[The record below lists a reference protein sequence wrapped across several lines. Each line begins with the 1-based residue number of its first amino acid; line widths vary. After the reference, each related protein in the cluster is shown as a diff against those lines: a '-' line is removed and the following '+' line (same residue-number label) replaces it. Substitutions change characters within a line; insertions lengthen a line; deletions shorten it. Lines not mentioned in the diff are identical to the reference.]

1 MNLGRLSINQPI
13 LAMVLSIV
21 LLIVGAIAYTT
32 LPVSEYPQVVPPTV
46 VVTTQYPGASA
57 QTVSD
62 TVAAPIEQEING
74 VEDML
79 YLYSQA
85 TSNGQL
91 TITVTFK
98 LGTDLDKAQVLVQN
112 RVAIAQP
119 RLPEEVQRNGVVT
132 RKNSPDILM
141 VVFMLSPDDTFDQ
154 LYISNYALL
163 QVRDQLLR
171 LDGVGDIQMFGARDY
186 SMRLWLDPDKIATL
200 GLTAGEVVA
209 AIRAQNV
216 QIAGGQIAEPPIADR
231 AFSPNL
237 TFTGRLK
244 DPKQFEEIVVKAG
257 ADGRTVKLRD
267 VARIELG
274 ALAYSTNSFLL
285 RKSAV
290 AMLVTQ
296 RPGSNALATAKSI
309 SNTMERLKTSFPRGL
324 DYNIGYNPTEFIAQ
338 SVSELIKTIYEAMA
352 LVVIVVLVFLQGWRP
367 AIIPIIAIPVSLVGT
382 FAVMAALGFSI
393 NNLTLFGLV
402 LAVGIVVDDAI
413 VVVENVERHLEHG
426 MSRRDAAL
434 RTMEEVGGAL
444 VSIALV
450 LCAVFVPTAFLG
462 GISGQFFQQ
471 FAVTIAV
478 ATAISC
484 FCSLTLSPAL
494 ASLILQPH
502 ADKRPPASWNFI
514 ARGWDWFTGLFNR
527 GFDRL
532 SHGYAGAAN
541 FVIRH
546 SVVML
551 LVYVALIGS
560 AGWLLMTTPQGFI
573 PAQDRGYVIVSV
585 QLPGAA
591 SLARTTEV
599 VREIERIALDTPG
612 IIRVAAFA
620 GFSGATRTQASNA
633 AALFPVFE
641 DAEVRHKKG
650 LSANAVANDLRKRLA
665 SIQGAFIIVIPPPAV
680 PGIGT
685 GGGFTM
691 RIQDRQGRGSEMLA
705 AATDELVGAARKAPG
720 LTQVFSPF
728 SANTPQLFVDIDRV
742 KAQKLG
748 VPIAGITDTIQT
760 YFGSSYVND
769 FNLFGRTYH
778 VTAQADLPFR
788 KESADL
794 ARLRTRNAAGDMV
807 MLGSVVD
814 FRDVSG
820 PDRVARY
827 NLYPASE
834 LQGDTLPGTSSATAI
849 NTMKKLAEETLPSGF
864 AYRVDGSVL
873 SAGHRRQYRPPRVP
887 DLRAVRVSGAGG
899 AIWQLEPAV
908 RGHPDRADVPAGRD
922 YRRADHGAGRQHPDP
937 DRVRGAGGVGGQERH
952 SDRRV
957 RARYRTRRKGAAGG
971 GDRSLPVA
979 AAADPD
985 DLVRVHSRRA
995 AAGDFLGLGV
1005 GDAAGGR
1012 RRRVLRHDWR
1022 DAVRPGLH
1030 ADLLRHRPEP
1040 GGREGR
1046 QEAGRGVIRGDP
1058 VAIPPS
1064 FRARAAPRNGRSQEL
1079 PMRRRCQRKPIL
1091 LAYPKWMGS
1100 RGVMNSVGRF
1110 L

>member
-1 MNLGRLSINQPI
+1 MNLGHLSINQPI

-21 LLIVGAIAYTT
+21 LLIVGAIAYTI
-32 LPVSEYPQVVPPTV
+32 LPVAEYPQVAPPTV
-46 VVTTQYPGASA
+46 VITTQYPGASA

-62 TVAAPIEQEING
+62 TVATPIEQEING
-74 VEDML
+74 VEDME

-132 RKNSPDILM
+132 RKNSPDLMM
-141 VVFMLSPDDTFDQ
+141 VVFMLSPDDTYDQ
-154 LYISNYALL
+154 LYISNYALR

-171 LDGVGDIQMFGARDY
+171 LDGIGDIQIFAARDY

-200 GLTAGEVVA
+200 GMTAGDVLA
-209 AIRAQNV
+209 AIRAQNL

-231 AFSPNL
+231 AFQPNL

-244 DPKQFEEIVVKAG
+244 DPQQFENIVVKAG
-257 ADGRTVKLRD
+257 DDGRIVRLRD

-274 ALAYSTNSFLL
+274 ALSSTTNGFLL

-290 AMLVTQ
+290 ALLVFQ
-296 RPGSNALATAKSI
+296 RPGSNALATAKNI
-309 SNTMERLKTSFPRGL
+309 SDEMVRLKADFPKGL
-324 DYNIGYNPTEFIAQ
+324 EYNIGYNPTEFIAE
-338 SVSELIKTIYEAMA
+338 SVSELIKTIYEAMV
-352 LVVIVVLVFLQGWRP
+352 LVVIVMLVFLQGWRP

-413 VVVENVERHLEHG
+413 VVVENVERHLVAG

-502 ADKRPPASWNFI
+502 HEKKPPAGWNFL
-514 ARGWDWFTGLFNR
+514 ARGWEAATGAFNR

-532 SHGYAGAAN
+532 SHSYGNLAD

-546 SVVML
+546 SIAML
-551 LVYVALIGS
+551 LVYVVLIGS
-560 AGWLLMTTPQGFI
+560 AGWLIATTPQGFI

-591 SLARTTEV
+591 SLARTTEI
-599 VREIERIALDTPG
+599 VRRIENIALDTPG
-612 IIRVAAFA
+612 VVRVPALA
-620 GFSGATRTQASNA
+620 GLSGATRTQSSNA

-641 DAEVRHKKG
+641 DPKERLKKG
-650 LSANAVANDLRKRLA
+650 LTAAVITAELRKRLA
-665 SIQGAFIIVIPPPAV
+665 SIEGAFIIVVPPPAV

-685 GGGFTM
+685 GGGFAM
-691 RIQDRQGRGSEMLA
+691 RVQDIQGRGPELLA
-705 AATDELVGAARKAPG
+705 AATDELVAVARKAPG
-720 LTQVFSPF
+720 LTAVFSPF
-728 SANTPQLFVDIDRV
+728 TANTPQVFVEIDRQ
-742 KAQKLG
+742 KAQMLR
-748 VPIAGITDTIQT
+748 VPIQNVTEAIEV
-760 YFGSSYVND
+760 YFGSAYVND
-769 FNLFGRTYH
+769 FNILGRTYH

-788 KESADL
+788 KETADL
-794 ARLRTRNAAGDMV
+794 ARLQTRNSAGDMV
-807 MLGSVVD
+807 LLGSVVNFKD
-814 FRDVSG
+814 TSG

-827 NLYPASE
+827 NLYPAAE
-834 LQGDTLPGTSSATAI
+834 LQGDTIPGTSSTTALNI
-849 NTMKKLAEETLPSGF
+849 MQKLAKETLPSGF
-864 AYRVDGSVL
+864 AFEWTDLSYQQVKGGNSGLYVFPICVLFVFLVLAAQYGS
-873 SAGHRRQYRPPRVP
+873 
-887 DLRAVRVSGAGG
+887 
-899 AIWQLEPAV
+899 W
-908 RGHPDRADVPAGRD
+908 
-922 YRRADHGAGRQHPDP
+922 
-937 DRVRGAGGVGGQERH
+937 
-952 SDRRV
+952 
-957 RARYRTRRKGAAGG
+957 
-971 GDRSLPVA
+971 SLPFAVILIVPMCLLA
-979 AAADPD
+979 ATIGVRIMGQDVNILTQIGFVVLVGLAAKNAI
-985 DLVRVHSRRA
+985 LIVEFA
-995 AAGDFLGLGV
+995 
-1005 GDAAGGR
+1005 
-1012 RRRVLRHDWR
+1012 R
-1022 DAVRPGLH
+1022 DI
-1030 ADLLRHRPEP
+1030 E
-1040 GGREGR
+1040 REGR
-1046 QEAGRGVIRGDP
+1046 DKLDAVVEACRLRL
-1058 VAIPPS
+1058 
-1064 FRARAAPRNGRSQEL
+1064 R
-1079 PMRRRCQRKPIL
+1079 PIL
-1091 LAYPKWMGS
+1091 MTSFAFILGVLPLVISSGS
-1100 RGVMNSVGRF
+1100 GSEMRQAVGVAVFFGMIGVTLFGLIFTPIFYILVRKLFPGSVEVPDKVGASR
-1110 L
+1110 

>member
-1 MNLGRLSINQPI
+1 MNLGRLSVNQPI

-21 LLIVGAIAYTT
+21 LLIVGALAYTT
-32 LPVSEYPQVVPPTV
+32 LPVAEYPEVVPPTV
-46 VVTTQYPGASA
+46 VVTAQYPGASA
-57 QTVSD
+57 QTISD
-62 TVAAPIEQEING
+62 TVAAPIEQQING

-79 YLYSQA
+79 YIYSQA

-119 RLPEEVQRNGVVT
+119 QLPEEVQRNGVVT

-141 VVFMLSPDDTFDQ
+141 VVFMLSPDDSLDQ

-171 LDGVGDIQMFGARDY
+171 LNGIGDIQIFGARDY

-200 GLTAGEVVA
+200 GMTASDVVA
-209 AIRAQNV
+209 AIRAQNL
-216 QIAGGQIAEPPIADR
+216 QITGGQLASPPIADR
-231 AFSPNL
+231 AFQPNL

-244 DPKQFEEIVVKAG
+244 DIRQFEDIVVKAG
-257 ADGRTVKLRD
+257 GDGRTVRLRD
-267 VARIELG
+267 VARVELG
-274 ALAYSTNSFLL
+274 ALDYSTNSFML
-285 RKSAV
+285 RKTAV

-296 RPGSNALATAKSI
+296 RPGSNALATAKGI
-309 SNTMERLKTSFPRGL
+309 SDTMARLKASFPKGL

-338 SVSELIKTIYEAMA
+338 SIHELIKTIYEAML

-367 AIIPIIAIPVSLVGT
+367 AIIPIAAIPVSLVGT
-382 FAVMAALGFSI
+382 FAVMAALGYAI

-413 VVVENVERHLEHG
+413 VVVENVERHLRNG

-434 RTMEEVGGAL
+434 KTMEEVGGAL

-494 ASLILQPH
+494 ASQILVPH
-502 ADKRPPASWNFI
+502 EEKRPPAAWNLI
-514 ARGWDWFTGLFNR
+514 GRAWEAFTGLFNR
-527 GFDRL
+527 AFDWL
-532 SHGYAGAAN
+532 SHSYAGIAG

-546 SVVML
+546 RLVML

-560 AGWLLMTTPQGFI
+560 AGWLMVTTPQGFI
-573 PAQDRGYVIVSV
+573 PAQDRGYIIVSA

-599 VREIERIALDTPG
+599 VRQIEKIALDTPG

-620 GFSGATRTQASNA
+620 GLSGATRTQASNA

-641 DAEVRHKKG
+641 EPEVRLKKG
-650 LSANAVANDLRKRLA
+650 LTAAVITGELRKRLA
-665 SIQGAFIIVIPPPAV
+665 TIEGAFIIVIPPPPI

-691 RIQDRQGRGSEMLA
+691 RIQDRQGRGSELLA
-705 AATDELVGAARKAPG
+705 AATDELVAAARRAPG
-720 LTQVFSPF
+720 LTSVFSPYT
-728 SANTPQLFVDIDRV
+728 ANTPQVFVDIDRI

-748 VPIAGITDTIQT
+748 VPIQNVTDAIET
-760 YFGSSYVND
+760 YFGSTYVND
-769 FNLFGRTYH
+769 FNILGRTYH
-778 VTAQADLPFR
+778 VTAQADLRFR
-788 KESADL
+788 KERADL
-794 ARLRTRNAAGDMV
+794 SRLRTRNAAGDMV

-827 NLYPASE
+827 NLYTASE
-834 LQGDTLPGTSSATAI
+834 LQGEAVPGVSSATAI
-849 NTMKKLAEETLPSGF
+849 NTMKQLADTTLPSGF
-864 AYRVDGSVL
+864 SYEWTDLSYQQVTGGNAGLLVFPICVLFVYLVLAAQYGSWSLPFAVILIVPMCLFAATIGVRIMGQDVNILTQIGFVVLVGLAAKNAILIVEFARDIENEGRERLDAVIEACRLRLRPILMTSFAFILGVLPLVISTGSGSEMRQAVGVAVFFGMLGVTLFGLIFTPIFYMVVRNLADG
-873 SAGHRRQYRPPRVP
+873 RKKKP
-887 DLRAVRVSGAGG
+887 
-899 AIWQLEPAV
+899 EPA
-908 RGHPDRADVPAGRD
+908 
-922 YRRADHGAGRQHPDP
+922 
-937 DRVRGAGGVGGQERH
+937 
-952 SDRRV
+952 S
-957 RARYRTRRKGAAGG
+957 
-971 GDRSLPVA
+971 
-979 AAADPD
+979 
-985 DLVRVHSRRA
+985 
-995 AAGDFLGLGV
+995 
-1005 GDAAGGR
+1005 
-1012 RRRVLRHDWR
+1012 
-1022 DAVRPGLH
+1022 
-1030 ADLLRHRPEP
+1030 
-1040 GGREGR
+1040 
-1046 QEAGRGVIRGDP
+1046 
-1058 VAIPPS
+1058 
-1064 FRARAAPRNGRSQEL
+1064 
-1079 PMRRRCQRKPIL
+1079 
-1091 LAYPKWMGS
+1091 
-1100 RGVMNSVGRF
+1100 
-1110 L
+1110 

>member
-32 LPVSEYPQVVPPTV
+32 LPVAEYPEVVPPTV

-119 RLPEEVQRNGVVT
+119 RLPEAVQRNGVVT
-132 RKNSPDILM
+132 QKNSPDLLM
-141 VVFMLSPDDTFDQ
+141 VVFMLSPDDSFDQ

-163 QVRDQLLR
+163 QVRDQLNR
-171 LDGVGDIQMFGARDY
+171 LDGIGDIQIFGARDY
-186 SMRLWLDPDKIATL
+186 SMRLWLDPDKIARL
-200 GLTAGEVVA
+200 GMTAGDVLA
-209 AIRAQNV
+209 AIRAQNL
-216 QIAGGQIAEPPIADR
+216 QITGGQIAEPPIADR
-231 AFSPNL
+231 AFQPNL

-244 DPKQFEEIVVKAG
+244 DVQQFEDIVIKG
-257 ADGRTVKLRD
+257 AAEGRTVRLRD

-274 ALAYSTNSFLL
+274 ALAYSTNSYLL

-296 RPGSNALATAKSI
+296 RPGSNALATAKEI
-309 SNTMERLKTSFPRGL
+309 SQAMAKLKADFPRGL
-324 DYNIGYNPTEFIAQ
+324 EYNIGYNPTEFIAQ

-367 AIIPIIAIPVSLVGT
+367 AIIPIIAIPVSLIGT

-413 VVVENVERHLEHG
+413 VVVENVERHLRDG

-502 ADKRPPASWNFI
+502 EEKRPPASWNFI
-514 ARGWDWFTGLFNR
+514 GRGWDKFTGFFNR

-532 SHGYAGAAN
+532 SHGYGNAAD

-560 AGWLLMTTPQGFI
+560 AGWLLVTTPQGFI
-573 PAQDRGYVIVSV
+573 PAQDRGYVIVAV

-591 SLARTTEV
+591 SLLRTTEV
-599 VREIERIALDTPG
+599 VRQIEKIALDTPG
-612 IIRVAAFA
+612 INRVAAFA
-620 GFSGATRTQASNA
+620 GLSGATRTQASNA
-633 AALFPVFE
+633 AALFPVFDE
-641 DAEVRHKKG
+641 PEVRLKKG
-650 LSANAVANDLRKRLA
+650 LSAAVITADLRKRLA
-665 SIQGAFIIVIPPPAV
+665 GLESAFIIVIPPPAV

-691 RIQDRQGRGSEMLA
+691 RIQDRQGRGPEMLA
-705 AATDELVGAARKAPG
+705 AATDELVAAARKAPG
-720 LTQVFSPF
+720 LTAVFSPF
-728 SANTPQLFVDIDRV
+728 TASTPQLFVEIDRV

-748 VPIAGITDTIQT
+748 VPLQNVTEAIET
-760 YFGSSYVND
+760 YFGSTYVND

-788 KESADL
+788 KETADL

-807 MLGSVVD
+807 LLGSVVN

-834 LQGDTLPGTSSATAI
+834 LQGDTTPGTSSATAI
-849 NTMKKLAEETLPSGF
+849 SIMKQLAEQTLPSGF
-864 AYRVDGSVL
+864 SFEWTDLSYQQVTGGNTGLFIFPICVLFVFLVLAAQYGSWSLPFAVILIVPMCLLAATIGVRIMGQDVNILTQIGFVVL
-873 SAGHRRQYRPPRVP
+873 VGLAAKNAILIVEFARDIELEGRDRLEAVIEACRLRLRPILMTSFAFILGVLPLVISSGSGSEMRQAVGVAVFFGMIGVTLFGLIFTPIFYMIVRNLADPPHKKK
-887 DLRAVRVSGAGG
+887 
-899 AIWQLEPAV
+899 IPA
-908 RGHPDRADVPAGRD
+908 PAG
-922 YRRADHGAGRQHPDP
+922 
-937 DRVRGAGGVGGQERH
+937 
-952 SDRRV
+952 
-957 RARYRTRRKGAAGG
+957 
-971 GDRSLPVA
+971 
-979 AAADPD
+979 
-985 DLVRVHSRRA
+985 
-995 AAGDFLGLGV
+995 
-1005 GDAAGGR
+1005 
-1012 RRRVLRHDWR
+1012 
-1022 DAVRPGLH
+1022 
-1030 ADLLRHRPEP
+1030 
-1040 GGREGR
+1040 
-1046 QEAGRGVIRGDP
+1046 
-1058 VAIPPS
+1058 
-1064 FRARAAPRNGRSQEL
+1064 
-1079 PMRRRCQRKPIL
+1079 
-1091 LAYPKWMGS
+1091 
-1100 RGVMNSVGRF
+1100 
-1110 L
+1110 

>member
-21 LLIVGAIAYTT
+21 LLIVGALAYGT

-119 RLPEEVQRNGVVT
+119 RLPEEVQRNGVTT

-141 VVFMLSPDDTFDQ
+141 VVFMLSSDDSFDQ

-171 LDGVGDIQMFGARDY
+171 LDGER
-186 SMRLWLDPDKIATL
+186 IANL
-200 GLTAGEVVA
+200 GLTAAEVIA
-209 AIRAQNV
+209 AIRSQNV

-231 AFSPNL
+231 AFQPKL
-237 TFTGRLK
+237 VFTGRLK
-244 DPKQFEEIVVKAG
+244 DQKQFEDILIKAG
-257 ADGRTVKLRD
+257 SDGRVVRLRD

-296 RPGSNALATAKSI
+296 RPGSNALATSKTI
-309 SNTMERLKTSFPRGL
+309 QDTMTKLKASFPHGL

-338 SVSELIKTIYEAMA
+338 SVHELIKTIYEAMV

-434 RTMEEVGGAL
+434 KTMDEVGGAL

-450 LCAVFVPTAFLG
+450 LCAVFVPTAFIG

-478 ATAISC
+478 ATVISM

-494 ASLILQPH
+494 ASQILVPH
-502 ADKRPPASWNFI
+502 EEKRPPAAWNLI
-514 ARGWDWFTGLFNR
+514 ARGWEWFTGLFNR
-527 GFDRL
+527 GFDWL
-532 SHGYAGAAN
+532 SHFYADVAA

-546 SVVML
+546 RAAML
-551 LVYVALIGS
+551 LIYVVLIGS
-560 AGWLLMTTPQGFI
+560 AGWLLATTPQGFI
-573 PAQDRGYVIVSV
+573 PAQDRGYVIISA

-591 SLARTTEV
+591 SLARTTEI
-599 VREIERIALDTPG
+599 VRKIEAIALDTPG

-620 GFSGATRTQASNA
+620 GLSGATRTQASNS

-641 DAEVRHKKG
+641 ESEVRVKKG
-650 LSANAVANDLRKRLA
+650 LTAAVITADLRKRLSA
-665 SIQGAFIIVIPPPAV
+665 IKGAFIIVIPPPPI

-691 RIQDRQGRGSEMLA
+691 RVQDRQGRGPKLLA
-705 AATDELVGAARKAPG
+705 AATDELVAAARKSPVLLAP
-720 LTQVFSPF
+720 TVFSPF
-728 SANTPQLFVDIDRV
+728 SANTPQVFVDIDQV

-748 VPIAGITDTIQT
+748 VPIQNITDTIET
-760 YFGSSYVND
+760 YFGSTYVND

-794 ARLRTRNAAGDMV
+794 ARLRTRNASGDMV
-807 MLGSVVD
+807 MLGGVVD
-814 FRDVSG
+814 FRHASG

-827 NLYPASE
+827 NLYAASE
-834 LQGDTLPGTSSATAI
+834 LQGEPVPGTSSTTAI
-849 NTMKKLAEETLPSGF
+849 NIMKKLANDTLPSGF
-864 AYRVDGSVL
+864 SFEWTDLAYQQVTGGNAGLFVFPICVLFVYLVLAAQYGS
-873 SAGHRRQYRPPRVP
+873 
-887 DLRAVRVSGAGG
+887 
-899 AIWQLEPAV
+899 W
-908 RGHPDRADVPAGRD
+908 
-922 YRRADHGAGRQHPDP
+922 
-937 DRVRGAGGVGGQERH
+937 
-952 SDRRV
+952 
-957 RARYRTRRKGAAGG
+957 
-971 GDRSLPVA
+971 SLPFAVILIVPMCLLA
-979 AAADPD
+979 ATIGVRLMGQDVNILTQIGFVVLVGLAAKNAILIVEFARDIELEGKPR
-985 DLVRVHSRRA
+985 LEAVIEACRLRLRPILMTSFA
-995 AAGDFLGLGV
+995 FILGV
-1005 GDAAGGR
+1005 LPLVISTGSGSEMRQAVGVAVFFGMIGVTLFGLVFTPIFYVIVRNLADRGQPKKPAAT
-1012 RRRVLRHDWR
+1012 
-1022 DAVRPGLH
+1022 A
-1030 ADLLRHRPEP
+1030 
-1040 GGREGR
+1040 
-1046 QEAGRGVIRGDP
+1046 
-1058 VAIPPS
+1058 
-1064 FRARAAPRNGRSQEL
+1064 
-1079 PMRRRCQRKPIL
+1079 
-1091 LAYPKWMGS
+1091 
-1100 RGVMNSVGRF
+1100 
-1110 L
+1110 

>member
-21 LLIVGAIAYTT
+21 LLIIGAIAYTT
-32 LPVSEYPQVVPPTV
+32 LPVAEYPQVAPPTV
-46 VVTTQYPGASA
+46 VITTQYPGASA

-62 TVAAPIEQEING
+62 TVATPIEQEING
-74 VEDML
+74 VEDME

-91 TITVTFK
+91 NITVTFK

-132 RKNSPDILM
+132 RKNSPDLMM
-141 VVFMLSPDDTFDQ
+141 VVFMLSPDDTYDQ
-154 LYISNYALL
+154 LYISNYALR

-171 LDGVGDIQMFGARDY
+171 LDGIGDIQIFGARDY

-200 GLTAGEVVA
+200 GMTAGDVIA
-209 AIRAQNV
+209 AIRAQNL
-216 QIAGGQIAEPPIADR
+216 QIAGGQIAEPPITDR
-231 AFSPNL
+231 AFQPNL

-244 DPKQFEEIVVKAG
+244 DPQQFENIVIKAG
-257 ADGRTVKLRD
+257 ADGRIVRLRD

-274 ALAYSTNSFLL
+274 ALSSTTNGFLL

-290 AMLVTQ
+290 AMLVFQ
-296 RPGSNALATAKSI
+296 RPGSNALATAKNI
-309 SNTMERLKTSFPRGL
+309 SDEMARLKTEFPKGL
-324 DYNIGYNPTEFIAQ
+324 EYNIGYNPTEFIAE
-338 SVSELIKTIYEAMA
+338 SVHELIKTIYEAMV

-413 VVVENVERHLEHG
+413 VVVENVERHLVAG
-426 MSRRDAAL
+426 LSRREAAL
-434 RTMEEVGGAL
+434 LTMQEVGGAL

-502 ADKRPPASWNFI
+502 HEKKPPASWNLV
-514 ARGWDWFTGLFNR
+514 ARGWGAAIGVFNR

-532 SHGYAGAAN
+532 SHSYGHLAD

-551 LVYVALIGS
+551 LVYVALIAS
-560 AGWLLMTTPQGFI
+560 AGWLLVSTPQGFI
-573 PAQDRGYVIVSV
+573 PAQDRGYVILAV

-599 VREIERIALDTPG
+599 VRQIEKIALDTPG
-612 IIRVAAFA
+612 VVRVPALA
-620 GFSGATRTQASNA
+620 GLSGATRTQSSNA

-641 DAEVRHKKG
+641 EPQIRLKKG
-650 LSANAVANDLRKRLA
+650 LTADVITAELRKRLS
-665 SIQGAFIIVIPPPAV
+665 SIQSAFIIVIPPPAV

-685 GGGFTM
+685 GGGFSM
-691 RIQDRQGRGSEMLA
+691 RVQDIQGRGAELLA
-705 AATDELVGAARKAPG
+705 AATDELVAAARKEPG
-720 LTQVFSPF
+720 LTAVFSPF
-728 SANTPQLFVDIDRV
+728 TANTPQVFVEIDRQ
-742 KAQKLG
+742 KAQMLG
-748 VPIAGITDTIQT
+748 VPIQNVTEAIEV

-769 FNLFGRTYH
+769 FNILGRTYH

-788 KESADL
+788 KETSDL
-794 ARLRTRNAAGDMV
+794 ARLKTRNSAGEMV
-807 MLGSVVD
+807 LLGSVVNFKD
-814 FRDVSG
+814 TAG

-827 NLYPASE
+827 NLYPAAE
-834 LQGDTLPGTSSATAI
+834 LQGDTVRGTSSTTAI
-849 NTMKKLAEETLPSGF
+849 NIMQKLAKETLPSGF
-864 AYRVDGSVL
+864 AFEWTDLSYQQVKGGNSGLYVFPICVLFVYLVLAAQYGSWTLPFSVILIVPMCLLAATVGVRIMGQDINILTQIGFVVL
-873 SAGHRRQYRPPRVP
+873 VGLA
-887 DLRAVRVSGAGG
+887 AKN
-899 AIWQLEPAV
+899 AILIVEFA
-908 RGHPDRADVPAGRD
+908 RD
-922 YRRADHGAGRQHPDP
+922 I
-937 DRVRGAGGVGGQERH
+937 E
-952 SDRRV
+952 
-957 RARYRTRRKGAAGG
+957 
-971 GDRSLPVA
+971 
-979 AAADPD
+979 
-985 DLVRVHSRRA
+985 
-995 AAGDFLGLGV
+995 
-1005 GDAAGGR
+1005 
-1012 RRRVLRHDWR
+1012 
-1022 DAVRPGLH
+1022 
-1030 ADLLRHRPEP
+1030 
-1040 GGREGR
+1040 REGR
-1046 QEAGRGVIRGDP
+1046 NQLEAVVEACRLRL
-1058 VAIPPS
+1058 
-1064 FRARAAPRNGRSQEL
+1064 R
-1079 PMRRRCQRKPIL
+1079 PIL
-1091 LAYPKWMGS
+1091 MTSFAFILGVLPLVISSGS
-1100 RGVMNSVGRF
+1100 GSEMRQAVGVAVFFGMLGVTFFGLVFTPIFYILVRRLFPGSVVMEPRTTESVPG
-1110 L
+1110 

>member
-1 MNLGRLSINQPI
+1 MNLGRLSVNQPI

-21 LLIVGAIAYTT
+21 LMIVGAIAYTT
-32 LPVSEYPQVVPPTV
+32 LPVAEYPQVVPPTV

-119 RLPEEVQRNGVVT
+119 RLPEEVQRGGVVT

-163 QVRDQLLR
+163 RVRDQLER
-171 LDGVGDIQMFGARDY
+171 LDGVGDIQIFGARDY
-186 SMRLWLDPDKIATL
+186 SMRLWLDPDKISTL
-200 GLTAGEVVA
+200 GLTAGEVIA
-209 AIRAQNV
+209 AIRSQNV

-257 ADGRTVKLRD
+257 AGGRTVKLRD

-290 AMLVTQ
+290 GMVVTQ
-296 RPGSNALATAKSI
+296 RPGSNALATAKGI
-309 SNTMERLKTSFPRGL
+309 SDTMERLKASFPKGL

-338 SVSELIKTIYEAMA
+338 SVSELIKSIYEAMA
-352 LVVIVVLVFLQGWRP
+352 LVVLVVLVFLQGWRP

-494 ASLILQPH
+494 ASMILQPH
-502 ADKRPPASWNFI
+502 ADKRPPARWNFI
-514 ARGWDWFTGLFNR
+514 ARGLGRLYRRVQSRLRSARAWLCQHRRFRDPAFGGDVIGLR
-527 GFDRL
+527 GADR
-532 SHGYAGAAN
+532 
-541 FVIRH
+541 RRR
-546 SVVML
+546 M
-551 LVYVALIGS
+551 
-560 AGWLLMTTPQGFI
+560 
-573 PAQDRGYVIVSV
+573 
-585 QLPGAA
+585 
-591 SLARTTEV
+591 
-599 VREIERIALDTPG
+599 
-612 IIRVAAFA
+612 
-620 GFSGATRTQASNA
+620 
-633 AALFPVFE
+633 
-641 DAEVRHKKG
+641 
-650 LSANAVANDLRKRLA
+650 
-665 SIQGAFIIVIPPPAV
+665 
-680 PGIGT
+680 
-685 GGGFTM
+685 
-691 RIQDRQGRGSEMLA
+691 
-705 AATDELVGAARKAPG
+705 AARHH
-720 LTQVFSPF
+720 T
-728 SANTPQLFVDIDRV
+728 T
-742 KAQKLG
+742 
-748 VPIAGITDTIQT
+748 
-760 YFGSSYVND
+760 
-769 FNLFGRTYH
+769 
-778 VTAQADLPFR
+778 
-788 KESADL
+788 
-794 ARLRTRNAAGDMV
+794 
-807 MLGSVVD
+807 
-814 FRDVSG
+814 
-820 PDRVARY
+820 
-827 NLYPASE
+827 
-834 LQGDTLPGTSSATAI
+834 
-849 NTMKKLAEETLPSGF
+849 GF
-864 AYRVDGSVL
+864 
-873 SAGHRRQYRPPRVP
+873 H
-887 DLRAVRVSGAGG
+887 SGAGSR
-899 AIWQLEPAV
+899 L
-908 RGHPDRADVPAGRD
+908 
-922 YRRADHGAGRQHPDP
+922 
-937 DRVRGAGGVGGQERH
+937 RH
-952 SDRRV
+952 R
-957 RARYRTRRKGAAGG
+957 
-971 GDRSLPVA
+971 L
-979 AAADPD
+979 
-985 DLVRVHSRRA
+985 RA
-995 AAGDFLGLGV
+995 AAGRGLFGADDRNSQ
-1005 GDAAGGR
+1005 GDREKSARYA
-1012 RRRVLRHDWR
+1012 
-1022 DAVRPGLH
+1022 
-1030 ADLLRHRPEP
+1030 RHRP
-1040 GGREGR
+1040 
-1046 QEAGRGVIRGDP
+1046 GRGVCGLLGRNPHASEQRRG
-1058 VAIPPS
+1058 AIPRVRRSGGSPQEG
-1064 FRARAAPRNGRSQEL
+1064 RTVRQRNCR
-1079 PMRRRCQRKPIL
+1079 
-1091 LAYPKWMGS
+1091 
-1100 RGVMNSVGRF
+1100 
-1110 L
+1110 

>member
-21 LLIVGAIAYTT
+21 LLIIGAIAYTT
-32 LPVSEYPQVVPPTV
+32 LPVAEYPQVAPPTV
-46 VVTTQYPGASA
+46 VITTQYPGASA

-62 TVAAPIEQEING
+62 TVATPIEQEING
-74 VEDML
+74 VEDME

-91 TITVTFK
+91 NITVTFK

-132 RKNSPDILM
+132 RKNSPDLMM
-141 VVFMLSPDDTFDQ
+141 VVFMLSPDDTYDQ
-154 LYISNYALL
+154 LYISNYALR

-171 LDGVGDIQMFGARDY
+171 LDGIGDIQIFGARDY

-200 GLTAGEVVA
+200 GMTAGDVIA
-209 AIRAQNV
+209 AIRAQNL
-216 QIAGGQIAEPPIADR
+216 QIAGGQIAEPPITDR
-231 AFSPNL
+231 AFQPNL

-244 DPKQFEEIVVKAG
+244 DPQQFENIVIKAG
-257 ADGRTVKLRD
+257 ADGRIVRLRD

-274 ALAYSTNSFLL
+274 ALSSTTNGFLL

-290 AMLVTQ
+290 AMLVFQ
-296 RPGSNALATAKSI
+296 RPGSNALSTAKNI
-309 SNTMERLKTSFPRGL
+309 SDEMARLKTEFPKGL
-324 DYNIGYNPTEFIAQ
+324 EYNIGYNPTEFIAE
-338 SVSELIKTIYEAMA
+338 SVHELIKTIYEAMV

-413 VVVENVERHLEHG
+413 VVVENVERHLVAG
-426 MSRRDAAL
+426 LSRREAAL
-434 RTMEEVGGAL
+434 LTMQEVGGAL

-502 ADKRPPASWNFI
+502 YEKKPPASWNLV
-514 ARGWDWFTGLFNR
+514 ARGWGAAIGVFNR

-532 SHGYAGAAN
+532 SHSYGHLAD

-551 LVYVALIGS
+551 LVYVALIAS
-560 AGWLLMTTPQGFI
+560 AGWLLVSTPQGFI
-573 PAQDRGYVIVSV
+573 PAQDRGYVIVAV

-599 VREIERIALDTPG
+599 VRQIEKIALDTPG
-612 IIRVAAFA
+612 VVRVPALA
-620 GFSGATRTQASNA
+620 GLSGATRTQSSNA

-641 DAEVRHKKG
+641 EPQIRLKKG
-650 LSANAVANDLRKRLA
+650 LTADVITAELRKRLS
-665 SIQGAFIIVIPPPAV
+665 SIQSAFIIVIPPPAV

-685 GGGFTM
+685 GGGFSM
-691 RIQDRQGRGSEMLA
+691 RVQDIQGRGAELLA
-705 AATDELVGAARKAPG
+705 AATDELVAAARKEPG
-720 LTQVFSPF
+720 LTAVFSPF
-728 SANTPQLFVDIDRV
+728 TANTPQVFVEIDRQ
-742 KAQKLG
+742 KAQMLG
-748 VPIAGITDTIQT
+748 VPIQNVTEAIEV

-769 FNLFGRTYH
+769 FNILGRTYH

-788 KESADL
+788 KETSDL
-794 ARLRTRNAAGDMV
+794 ARLKTRNSAGDMV
-807 MLGSVVD
+807 LLGSVVNFKD
-814 FRDVSG
+814 TAG

-827 NLYPASE
+827 NLYPAAE
-834 LQGDTLPGTSSATAI
+834 LQGDTVRGTSSTTAI
-849 NTMKKLAEETLPSGF
+849 NIMQKLAKETLPSGF
-864 AYRVDGSVL
+864 AFEWTDLSYQQVKGGNSGLYVFPICVLFVYLVLAAQYGSWTLPFSVILIVPMCLLAATVGVRIMGQDINILTQIGFVVL
-873 SAGHRRQYRPPRVP
+873 VGLA
-887 DLRAVRVSGAGG
+887 AKN
-899 AIWQLEPAV
+899 AILIVEFA
-908 RGHPDRADVPAGRD
+908 RD
-922 YRRADHGAGRQHPDP
+922 I
-937 DRVRGAGGVGGQERH
+937 E
-952 SDRRV
+952 
-957 RARYRTRRKGAAGG
+957 
-971 GDRSLPVA
+971 
-979 AAADPD
+979 
-985 DLVRVHSRRA
+985 
-995 AAGDFLGLGV
+995 
-1005 GDAAGGR
+1005 
-1012 RRRVLRHDWR
+1012 
-1022 DAVRPGLH
+1022 
-1030 ADLLRHRPEP
+1030 
-1040 GGREGR
+1040 REGR
-1046 QEAGRGVIRGDP
+1046 NQLEAVVEACRLRL
-1058 VAIPPS
+1058 
-1064 FRARAAPRNGRSQEL
+1064 R
-1079 PMRRRCQRKPIL
+1079 PIL
-1091 LAYPKWMGS
+1091 MTSFAFILGVLPLVISSGS
-1100 RGVMNSVGRF
+1100 GSEMRQAVGVAVFFGMLGVTLFGLVFTPIFYILVRRLFPGSVVMEPRTTESVPG
-1110 L
+1110 

>member
-1 MNLGRLSINQPI
+1 MNLGRLSVNQPI

-21 LLIVGAIAYTT
+21 LLIVGALAYTT
-32 LPVSEYPQVVPPTV
+32 LPVAEYPEVVPPTV
-46 VVTTQYPGASA
+46 VVTAQYPGASA
-57 QTVSD
+57 QTISD
-62 TVAAPIEQEING
+62 TVAAPIEQQING

-79 YLYSQA
+79 YIYSQA

-119 RLPEEVQRNGVVT
+119 QLPEEVQRNGVVT

-141 VVFMLSPDDTFDQ
+141 VVFMLSPDDSLDQ

-171 LDGVGDIQMFGARDY
+171 LNGIGDIQIFGARDY

-200 GLTAGEVVA
+200 GMTASDVVA
-209 AIRAQNV
+209 AIRAQNL
-216 QIAGGQIAEPPIADR
+216 QITGGQLASPPIADR
-231 AFSPNL
+231 AFQPNL

-244 DPKQFEEIVVKAG
+244 DIQQFEDIVVKAG
-257 ADGRTVKLRD
+257 GDGRTVRLRD
-267 VARIELG
+267 VARVELG
-274 ALAYSTNSFLL
+274 ALDYSTNSFML
-285 RKSAV
+285 RKTAV

-296 RPGSNALATAKSI
+296 RPGSNALATAKGI
-309 SNTMERLKTSFPRGL
+309 SDTMARLKASFPKGL

-338 SVSELIKTIYEAMA
+338 SIHELIKTIYEAML

-367 AIIPIIAIPVSLVGT
+367 AIIPIAAIPVSLVGT
-382 FAVMAALGFSI
+382 FAVMAALGYAI

-413 VVVENVERHLEHG
+413 VVVENVERHLRNG

-434 RTMEEVGGAL
+434 KTMEEVGGAL

-494 ASLILQPH
+494 ASQILVPH
-502 ADKRPPASWNFI
+502 EEKRPPAAWNLI
-514 ARGWDWFTGLFNR
+514 GRAWEAFTGLFNR
-527 GFDRL
+527 AFDWL
-532 SHGYAGAAN
+532 SHSYAGIAE

-546 SVVML
+546 RLVML

-560 AGWLLMTTPQGFI
+560 AGWLMVTTPQGFI
-573 PAQDRGYVIVSV
+573 PAQDRGYIIVSA

-591 SLARTTEV
+591 SLARTTEI
-599 VREIERIALDTPG
+599 VRQIEKIALDTPG

-620 GFSGATRTQASNA
+620 GLSGATRTQASNA

-641 DAEVRHKKG
+641 EPEVRLKKG
-650 LSANAVANDLRKRLA
+650 LTAAVITGELRKRLA
-665 SIQGAFIIVIPPPAV
+665 TIEGAFIIVIPPPPI

-691 RIQDRQGRGSEMLA
+691 RIQDRQGRGSELLA
-705 AATDELVGAARKAPG
+705 AATDELVAAARRAPG
-720 LTQVFSPF
+720 LTSVFSPYT
-728 SANTPQLFVDIDRV
+728 ANTPQVFVDIDRI

-748 VPIAGITDTIQT
+748 VPIQNVTDAIET
-760 YFGSSYVND
+760 YFGSTYVND
-769 FNLFGRTYH
+769 FNILGRTYH
-778 VTAQADLPFR
+778 VTAQADLRFR
-788 KESADL
+788 KERADL
-794 ARLRTRNAAGDMV
+794 SRLRTRNAAGDMV

-827 NLYPASE
+827 NLYTASE
-834 LQGDTLPGTSSATAI
+834 LQGEAVPGVSSATAI
-849 NTMKKLAEETLPSGF
+849 NTMKQLADTTLPSGF
-864 AYRVDGSVL
+864 SYEWTDLSYQQVTGGNAGLLVFPICVLFVYLVLAAQYGSWSLPFAVILIVPMCLFAATIGVRIMGQDVNILTQIGFVVLVGLAAKNAILIVEFARDIENEGRERLDAVIEACRLRLRPILMTSFAFILGVLPLVISTGSGSEMRQAVGVAVFFGMLGVTLFGLIFTPVFYMVVRNLADG
-873 SAGHRRQYRPPRVP
+873 RKKKP
-887 DLRAVRVSGAGG
+887 
-899 AIWQLEPAV
+899 EPA
-908 RGHPDRADVPAGRD
+908 
-922 YRRADHGAGRQHPDP
+922 
-937 DRVRGAGGVGGQERH
+937 
-952 SDRRV
+952 S
-957 RARYRTRRKGAAGG
+957 
-971 GDRSLPVA
+971 
-979 AAADPD
+979 
-985 DLVRVHSRRA
+985 
-995 AAGDFLGLGV
+995 
-1005 GDAAGGR
+1005 
-1012 RRRVLRHDWR
+1012 
-1022 DAVRPGLH
+1022 
-1030 ADLLRHRPEP
+1030 
-1040 GGREGR
+1040 
-1046 QEAGRGVIRGDP
+1046 
-1058 VAIPPS
+1058 
-1064 FRARAAPRNGRSQEL
+1064 
-1079 PMRRRCQRKPIL
+1079 
-1091 LAYPKWMGS
+1091 
-1100 RGVMNSVGRF
+1100 
-1110 L
+1110 